1 MSEGL
6 RLALYNLTAGD
17 KEPNESKGRGL
28 DEYCVANYDRG
39 TAFTMACRGFTLL
52 SWNIWFDR
60 FQMIPRCE
68 AVSRLIQERL
78 PSVVCLQEVTPLQLQ
93 CLSRALSDLYAF
105 SPYDEGC
112 SYSTLTM
119 ARKGAFASPVEFVR
133 REFRSEQGRF
143 LQAVMLPGGG
153 PCVVNLHLE
162 SLSNHDTRID
172 QLKTCRD
179 FLSSS
184 SLDPAAAATSI
195 LCGDFNFCSYR
206 NYRPSSAP
214 LENDDLARIFPDW
227 RDVWRSLR
235 PATAEQEQEQEP
247 EPGYTFDS
255 ALNTMLS
262 TRAGGEERMR
272 YDRVIL
278 SPSPTLRAVSIEL
291 VGTEPIS
298 RAAGSADVSG
308 FSTPPPSDLRRD
320 VFCSDHFG
328 IFTTFEQQD

>member
-1 MSEGL
+1 M
-6 RLALYNLTAGD
+6 T
-17 KEPNESKGRGL
+17 
-28 DEYCVANYDRG
+28 
-39 TAFTMACRGFTLL
+39 CRGFTVL
-52 SWNIWFDR
+52 SWNIWFDK

-68 AVSRLIQERL
+68 AISRVIQERL

-93 CLSRALSDLYAF
+93 CLLRELSDLYVF

-119 ARKGAFASPVEFVR
+119 ARKGAFASPVKFAR
-133 REFRSEQGRF
+133 REFRSEQDRF
-143 LQAVMLPGGG
+143 LQAVMLPGG

-184 SLDPAAAATSI
+184 SDLEPAAAATSI

-214 LENDDLARIFPDW
+214 LENDDLVRIFPDL
-227 RDVWRSLR
+227 RDVWPSLR
-235 PATAEQEQEQEP
+235 SVAEE
-247 EPGYTFDS
+247 EPGFTYDT
-255 ALNTMLS
+255 ALNTMIS
-262 TRAGGEERMR
+262 KTAGGAERMR
-272 YDRVIL
+272 YDRAMF
-278 SPSPTLRAVSIEL
+278 SSTLRAVSVEL

-298 RAAGSADVSG
+298 RAAAAAAAAETGSKDVSG
-308 FSTPPPSDLRRD
+308 FSTPPPSELRRD

-328 IFTTFEQQD
+328 IFTTFEQD